1 MAFLNKNQ
9 IIDIRERDRFT
20 FFSFSNLVSF
30 CFFARFTTDNVP
42 KAGAKL
48 GQKTKNQRHGHKNPS
63 LKKKKNYQSKSKYC
77 RILSPKINTEEH
89 KEYFCKHIKI

>member
-9 IIDIRERDRFT
+9 IIEIRERDRFT
-20 FFSFSNLVSF
+20 FFSFSFSNLVSF

-48 GQKTKNQRHGHKNPS
+48 GQKTKNQRHGHKNPP
-63 LKKKKNYQSKSKYC
+63 LKKKKNHQ
-77 RILSPKINTEEH
+77 PK
-89 KEYFCKHIKI
+89 FKISNSIYVLQRL

>member
-9 IIDIRERDRFT
+9 IIEIRERDRLT
-20 FFSFSNLVSF
+20 FFPFSFSNLVSF
-30 CFFARFTTDNVP
+30 CFFTRFTTDNIP

-63 LKKKKNYQSKSKYC
+63 LKKEEK
-77 RILSPKINTEEH
+77 LSTKIQN
-89 KEYFCKHIKI
+89 IKQHLHLPAFV

>member
-9 IIDIRERDRFT
+9 IIEIRERDRFT
-20 FFSFSNLVSF
+20 FFFSFSNLVSF

-63 LKKKKNYQSKSKYC
+63 LKKENYQPKFK
-77 RILSPKINTEEH
+77 ILNI
-89 KEYFCKHIKI
+89 Y

>member
-9 IIDIRERDRFT
+9 IIEIRERDRFT
-20 FFSFSNLVSF
+20 FFFFSFSNLVSF

-48 GQKTKNQRHGHKNPS
+48 GQKTKNQRHSHKNPS
-63 LKKKKNYQSKSKYC
+63 LKKKE
-77 RILSPKINTEEH
+77 LSTKIQN
-89 KEYFCKHIKI
+89 IKQRLRLPAFVEF

>member
-9 IIDIRERDRFT
+9 IIEIRERDRFT
-20 FFSFSNLVSF
+20 FFFFSFSNLVSF

-63 LKKKKNYQSKSKYC
+63 LKKRRIVKQNSKYY
-77 RILSPKINTEEH
+77 IAFTSSSL
-89 KEYFCKHIKI
+89 